1 MSHSMFNYDQEQAV
15 QAGVSNYVS
24 DSGAYGG
31 KLLTAEWV
39 VSTQKGTKGI
49 ELTFE
54 TVDGLKAN
62 YLTIWYQKSTGEQL
76 AGSKML
82 NAIMGCCKVTSL
94 TSKVVNHPEGP
105 KYFCPEL
112 ESKSLGLILQKVLY
126 TKSDLSDGYK
136 FEIRLPFI
144 AQTGKTLAEQI
155 GNKDAVAVNKVL
167 ATLTDKDDRTS
178 GTAQSHANASNGVP
192 NDFNEALDGW

>member
-31 KLLTAEWV
+31 KILTAEWV

-54 TVDGLKAN
+54 TVDSLKAN
-62 YLTIWYQKSTGEQL
+62 YLTIWYQKATGEQL

-82 NAIMGCCKVTSL
+82 NAIMGCCKVTNL
-94 TSKVVNHPEGP
+94 TSKAVTFPEGP
-105 KYFCPEL
+105 KYFCSEL
-112 ESKSLGLILQKVLY
+112 ENKSLGLILQKVLY
-126 TKSDLSDGYK
+126 TKADLSYGYK

-155 GNKDAVAVNKVL
+155 GNKDAIAVNKVL
-167 ATLTDKDDRTS
+167 ATLTDKDDRTGLS
-178 GTAQSHANASNGVP
+178 SQTNASASNGVP

>member
-54 TVDGLKAN
+54 TVDSLKAN
-62 YLTIWYQKSTGEQL
+62 YLTIWYQKATGEQL

-82 NAIMGCCKVTSL
+82 NAIMGCCKVTNL
-94 TSKVVNHPEGP
+94 TSKAVTFPEGP

-112 ESKSLGLILQKVLY
+112 ENKSIGLILQKVLY

-144 AQTGKTLAEQI
+144 AQNGKTLAEQL

-167 ATLTDKDDRTS
+167 ATLTDKDDRAS
-178 GTAQSHANASNGVP
+178 GTAQSHANVSNGVP